1 MIEINEKFSVA
12 AAPDEVYAVLSDPHA
27 VVECVSGAEL
37 GEQREDGS
45 YHGTMTVKFSALR
58 VKFAGKILLELD
70 REARW
75 GKVVASGRDGQG
87 GTKFQATAEF
97 TVVDGD
103 DGGAVGTVS
112 GQVELNGKLASV
124 IENAATAVVRRMTAD
139 FVEALSMRCASS
151 STTLGPA
158 VVAPTRV
165 AALTP
170 VAAPAAARA
179 VGSPGKAEERQPAP
193 AAAAAA
199 PAATVGV
206 LLLHDFGSSP
216 NGLRPWGEAFAADGM
231 AVSIPRLAG
240 HGTRWTDLHRT
251 SWQDWYDGAERALSE
266 LKGAHD
272 QVFVMGLGLGA
283 TLALRLAEQRA
294 NDIAGVVAVNPMFSA
309 PRGTPK
315 ALGLM
320 RYLRR
325 SVPAAVGDIRKPG
338 VKDVGYDRTSLRAAH
353 SLAAFGEL
361 VRAGLRTVK
370 LPVLAVTSGV
380 DHVVA
385 AADLAMLVDA
395 FSAEQHRHVV
405 LPDSYHV
412 APLDNDAPTLFTE
425 SVAFV
430 NSHVTVSRP

>member
-1 MIEINEKFSVA
+1 MIEINEKFSVE

-70 REARW
+70 RAARW

-97 TVVDGD
+97 TVVEGE

-158 VVAPTRV
+158 VVAP
-165 AALTP
+165 AP
-170 VAAPAAARA
+170 VP
-179 VGSPGKAEERQPAP
+179 VP
-193 AAAAAA
+193 AA
-199 PAATVGV
+199 PAATAAPAAPVGV

-216 NGLRPWGEAFAADGM
+216 SGLRPWGEAFAAAGM
-231 AVSIPRLAG
+231 AASIPRLAG

-251 SWQDWYDGAERALSE
+251 TWQDWYDGAERALSE
-266 LKGAHD
+266 LKSAHD

-294 NDIAGVVAVNPMFSA
+294 GDIAGVVAVNPMFS
-309 PRGTPK
+309 PPQGTPK
-315 ALGLM
+315 ALALM

-370 LPVLAVTSGV
+370 VPVLAVTSGV

-412 APLDNDAPTLFTE
+412 ATLDNDAPTLFGE

-430 NSHVTVSRP
+430 NSHVTVDRP

>member
-12 AAPDEVYAVLSDPHA
+12 AVPDEVYAVLSDPHA

-97 TVVDGD
+97 TVVEGD
-103 DGGAVGTVS
+103 DGSAVGTVS

-158 VVAPTRV
+158 VVAPAPAAVPAAEQAV
-165 AALTP
+165 ASPGKADERP
-170 VAAPAAARA
+170 PAPAAAPAAA
-179 VGSPGKAEERQPAP
+179 
-193 AAAAAA
+193 
-199 PAATVGV
+199 AATVGV

-216 NGLRPWGEAFAADGM
+216 SGLRPWGEAFAAAGM
-231 AVSIPRLAG
+231 AASIPRLAG

-251 SWQDWYDGAERALSE
+251 TWQDWYDGAERALSE

-294 NDIAGVVAVNPMFSA
+294 GDIAGVVAVNPMFS
-309 PRGTPK
+309 PPQGTPK

-320 RYLRR
+320 RYIRR

-353 SLAAFGEL
+353 SLAAFGAL

-412 APLDNDAPTLFTE
+412 ATLDNDAPTLFSE

-430 NSHVTVSRP
+430 NSHALVSRP